1 MYYLNRN
8 SSRITCEL
16 DTKAGTHVCV
26 DMKVSADPTVQNM
39 FAFKHTPVAHRRRR
53 RRSLLG
59 ATHAAHAGR
68 VIIIIMASV
77 APGVPTA
84 PGAKQARDHG
94 QTHTHTHT
102 YGVGTVLCK
111 SRQHG
116 ELYAVHATVAP
127 RRLGYFKAGAPYYT
141 NYYTLYRRART
152 RGACPMMPCVHDTHT
167 PPGSSKGHGLCALAV
182 VCAGGRDR

>member
-1 MYYLNRN
+1 
-8 SSRITCEL
+8 
-16 DTKAGTHVCV
+16 
-26 DMKVSADPTVQNM
+26 MKVSADPTVQNM

-102 YGVGTVLCK
+102 HVGLAQCYVN
-111 SRQHG
+111 
-116 ELYAVHATVAP
+116 
-127 RRLGYFKAGAPYYT
+127 LGNMA
-141 NYYTLYRRART
+141 NYTLYMQPWRREGWDTLKRARRIT
-152 RGACPMMPCVHDTHT
+152 LIITHFIDVHARE
-167 PPGSSKGHGLCALAV
+167 ALV
-182 VCAGGRDR
+182 R